1 MTSKKKIDKIGEKLK
16 SEQKLNSNELA
27 QLLQWRDGFSTTLDY
42 YFKKISIKTNEKE
55 RITLSRR
62 LKRIDSIKIKLKR
75 FKTMRLSTL
84 QDIAGLRVVVK
95 NINSLD
101 EALTALRILPD
112 KHTLKKLDNYN
123 NSPKSDGYRGVH
135 LIYQNKKSDLI
146 EVQLRTE
153 LQHIWATAV
162 ETYGALQNTSFKTG
176 EGDTQWK
183 DFFSLLSSYF
193 AILENS
199 TPLEVHLKLS
209 KKKLKTQLKKMIKDL
224 KVIERLNATTN
235 SIQIIV
241 NKQNET
247 GRMGK
252 YALLE
257 LDLKEQTTTIDV
269 FTKKNVTR
277 AIKIYTEKELSY
289 KDNEFKNIV
298 FVNIEDV
305 EKIQKS
311 YPNYFL
317 DTRNLLKILSQIV
330 LDQL

>member
-1 MTSKKKIDKIGEKLK
+1 MISKKRIDRIGEKLK
-16 SEQKLNSNELA
+16 AEKNLNSEELA

-42 YFKKISIKTNEKE
+42 YFKKISIKTDEKE
-55 RITLSRR
+55 RVTLSRR

-95 NINSLD
+95 SKNALD

-112 KHTLKKLDNYN
+112 KHTLKKLDNYT
-123 NSPKSDGYRGVH
+123 SAPKNDGYRGVH

-146 EVQLRTE
+146 EVQLRTD

-162 ETYGALQNTSFKTG
+162 ETYGELQNTSFKTG
-176 EGDTQWK
+176 EGDKQWK

-199 TPLEVHLKLS
+199 TPLDIHLKLS
-209 KKKLKTQLKKMIKDL
+209 KKKLKTQLKKIIKDL

-235 SIQIIV
+235 SIQVIV

-252 YALLE
+252 YAILE
-257 LDLKEQTTTIDV
+257 LDLKEKTTTIDV
-269 FTKKNVTR
+269 YTKKNVTK
-277 AIKIYTEKELSY
+277 AIKIYTEKELNY